1 LCRSINDI
9 TTNAQIRAN
18 LTALYG
24 SIDNIDA
31 LVGAL
36 AEDPKF
42 GSVGPLV
49 NAIIVE
55 QFTRTRAGDKWW
67 YARSG
72 VLDAATQATVKATT
86 AVSVACS
93 TASCED
99 DHAVKGGWQLMC
111 IHAQAFRGSLGM
123 DH

>member
-1 LCRSINDI
+1 MVCDRLCRSINDI

-49 NAIIVE
+49 NAIIGGRQVVVCAV
-55 QFTRTRAGDKWW
+55 RRAGCCNPGD
-67 YARSG
+67 G
-72 VLDAATQATVKATT
+72 EGHDCGECCLQ
-86 AVSVACS
+86 
-93 TASCED
+93 
-99 DHAVKGGWQLMC
+99 HC
-111 IHAQAFRGSLGM
+111 IV
-123 DH
+123 